1 MGAHWMGGQL
11 RTAILDSATTMG
23 KLNYDKW
30 SKLELSDDSDIEGH
44 PNVDHASLVRWKQ
57 RDIHEKREERKFRI
71 AQYEQ
76 ELKNNDALYPKL
88 VEITKTVADGGPSA
102 FSATVERLKTQPS
115 PDAPAP
121 GQKKYDE
128 MIYDAMMGVWEECKK
143 EGLDGKNDKLGEAL
157 VAKLEGQKQQ
167 LLDRQEH
174 LKRELEKEKSEQNK
188 KITSEDI
195 HEGFSSSPSDLQGAP
210 IQSVNKASAPQP
222 ITSSLSKKPA
232 AKKAT
237 ATTIETL
244 NAPSTSASHTEALT
258 ATQDKGEDADNEGG
272 EEDDDDEDTLP
283 QLTPELLTFSKIKRG
298 NFEESYR
305 YIQEHRSVYVPGAD
319 DALLVAA
326 FDAESNKKSE
336 YAKNCVNQ
344 ALLLQYCEKLGPD
357 GPALFFKR
365 AMQGHAAALNVF
377 FKDVEDTYNHL
388 KRRVEATR
396 DEMASAGKEQVQ
408 LVASDS
414 SMSISFS
421 VPDGPPPPNLTLD
434 EELKD
439 LDIEQVRQALQTRWD
454 VFQSFPKNLQDAL
467 KANSLDKVN
476 KVLAKME
483 VPDAEEVVRLLSH
496 TGIMDVADGGEVRD
510 MTGKE

>member
-1 MGAHWMGGQL
+1 
-11 RTAILDSATTMG
+11 MG

-57 RDIHEKREERKFRI
+57 RDIHEKREERKFKI
-71 AQYEQ
+71 AHYEQ

-88 VEITKTVADGGPSA
+88 VEITKTVAEGGPSA
-102 FSATVERLKTQPS
+102 FSSTVERLKTQPS

-128 MIYDAMMGVWEECKK
+128 MIYDAMMSVREECKA
-143 EGLDGKNDKLGEAL
+143 EGLDGKDDKLGEAL
-157 VAKLEGQKQQ
+157 VAKLEGQKKQ
-167 LLDRQEH
+167 LLDRQEY
-174 LKRELEKEKSEQNK
+174 LKQEIVKEKAEQDK
-188 KITSEDI
+188 KITSDDI
-195 HEGFSSSPSDLQGAP
+195 HEGFSSS
-210 IQSVNKASAPQP
+210 SVNKAVEPAP
-222 ITSSLSKKPA
+222 ITSSLSKKPVT
-232 AKKAT
+232 KKA

-244 NAPSTSASHTEALT
+244 NAPSTSTANFPRSTTENT
-258 ATQDKGEDADNEGG
+258 AHETEEADDEG
-272 EEDDDDEDTLP
+272 EEDEDETLP
-283 QLTPELLTFSKIKRG
+283 ELTPELLAFSKIKRG

-305 YIQEHRSVYVPGAD
+305 FIQEHRSVYVPGAD

-326 FDAESNKKSE
+326 FDAETNGKSD

-344 ALLLQYCEKLGPD
+344 ALLIQYCEKLGPD
-357 GPALFFKR
+357 GPALFFRR
-365 AMQGHAAALNVF
+365 AMQGHKAALAVF
-377 FKDVEDTYNHL
+377 SKDVDDTYKHL
-388 KRRVEATR
+388 KGRVEATR
-396 DEMASAGKEQVQ
+396 DEVASGKEQVQ
-408 LVASDS
+408 LVASDP
-414 SMSISFS
+414 SMSFSFS

-439 LDIEQVRQALQTRWD
+439 LDIEQVREALQTRWD
-454 VFQSFPKNLQDAL
+454 VFQSFPQNLQDAL

-476 KVLAKME
+476 KVLGKME
-483 VPDAEEVVRLLSH
+483 VSDAEEVVRLLSS